1 MVHHTEIF
9 DNVDIT
15 TKRPSVNLKVT
26 NVGFGN
32 INYLI
37 TTDNSYNI
45 DSGTLKVYVNNEEV
59 YSGNVSISGN
69 TTGKINVNAVSGD
82 YIELL
87 LTDVKSNGRVIKNV
101 KSSDKF
107 IY

>member
-1 MVHHTEIF
+1 MFQIEIKKESENKF
-9 DNVDIT
+9 P
-15 TKRPSVNLKVT
+15 RLQ
-26 NVGFGN
+26 
-32 INYLI
+32 YL
-37 TTDNSYNI
+37 N
-45 DSGTLKVYVNNEEV
+45 VNNEEV